1 LSDVR
6 LCVLVSG
13 SGTILEAMLRAGVD
27 VALVGA
33 DRPCRG
39 LDVAFASG
47 VESLMVDRKSYGGF
61 AKTFD
66 REGFTVELTEA
77 LHSREVDLIAMAG
90 FGTIV
95 TATLH
100 GAFPGRVLNTHPS
113 LLPAFKGW
121 HAVSQALESGVSE
134 TGCTVHVATET
145 LDDGP
150 ILAQRRVPILEGDT
164 EESLHERIKLVERE
178 LYPLVV
184 TRVMA
189 SLSEG
194 IEPSAV
200 AGTLEEAE

>member
-1 LSDVR
+1 LNDVR

-13 SGTILEAMLRAGVD
+13 SGTILESMVRAGVD
-27 VALVGA
+27 VALVCA

-47 VESLMVDRKSYGGF
+47 IESLMVDRKTYGGF
-61 AKTFD
+61 GASFD
-66 REGFTVELTEA
+66 REGFTGELTEA
-77 LHSREVDLIAMAG
+77 LRSREVDLVAMAG

-95 TATLH
+95 TGTFH
-100 GAFPGRVLNTHPS
+100 DAFPGRVLNTHPS

-121 HAVSQALESGVSE
+121 HAVAQALEAGVSE
-134 TGCTVHVATET
+134 TGCTVHVATEA

-150 ILAQRRVPILEGDT
+150 ILAQRRVPVIDGDT
-164 EESLHERIKLVERE
+164 EETLHERIKLVERE

-194 IEPSAV
+194 IEPSSV

>member
-1 LSDVR
+1 LNDVR

-13 SGTILEAMLRAGVD
+13 SGTILESMVRAGVD
-27 VALVGA
+27 VALVCA

-47 VESLMVDRKSYGGF
+47 IESLMVDRKTYGGF
-61 AKTFD
+61 GASFD
-66 REGFTVELTEA
+66 REGFTGELTEA
-77 LHSREVDLIAMAG
+77 LRSREVDLVAMAG

-95 TATLH
+95 TGTFH
-100 GAFPGRVLNTHPS
+100 DAFPGRVLNTHPS

-121 HAVSQALESGVSE
+121 HAVAQALEAGVSE
-134 TGCTVHVATET
+134 TGCTVHVATEA

-150 ILAQRRVPILEGDT
+150 ILAQRRVPVLDGDT
-164 EESLHERIKLVERE
+164 EETLHERIKLVERE

-189 SLSEG
+189 SLSAG
-194 IEPSAV
+194 IEPSSV